1 MTTYPIRRTVGD
13 VVSVC
18 RSSRPTT
25 AVRWVTALVTH
36 LPECTRHRSLRPA
49 DQVWER
55 AGAQFRTSTGA
66 LVSLPAAYTPGA
78 REMYCRNVYL
88 RTGLTMPSAGW
99 VIDLGANRGL
109 FSVWAALTGARVIAV
124 EAQQGFAPEIHGLA
138 AHNGVGDL
146 VSVETAVAGGAAVS
160 GSTVG
165 LIADDDLWA
174 AASHG
179 TSDRPADVSIPDLMS
194 AYGLP
199 RIDLLKMD
207 IEGGEFAV
215 LAAGEDL
222 GWLRKVRQIALEVH
236 TAAGNV
242 PAMIQRLLDHGFIV
256 DLRDNDGNQVAVSS
270 KTVNY
275 AYCFRSGMAQG

>member
-1 MTTYPIRRTVGD
+1 MTTYPVRRAVGD

-18 RSSRPTT
+18 QKAQPG
-25 AVRWVTALVTH
+25 AAARWVTRLVTH
-36 LPECTRHRSLRPA
+36 LPECMSCRSLRPA

-88 RTGLTMPSAGW
+88 RTGLIMPSAGW
-99 VIDLGANRGL
+99 VVDLGANRGL
-109 FSVWAALTGARVIAV
+109 FSVWAAVTGARVIAV
-124 EAQQGFAPEIHGLA
+124 EAQQGFASEIHRLA
-138 AHNGVGDL
+138 AHNGVGDRI
-146 VSVETAVAGGAAVS
+146 SVETGVASGVAVS

-165 LIADDDLWA
+165 HMADDDVWA
-174 AASHG
+174 SASHG
-179 TSDRPADVSIPDLMS
+179 TADRPADVSVPGLMS

-215 LAAGEDL
+215 LAARENLAWL
-222 GWLRKVRQIALEVH
+222 GRVRQIALEVH
-236 TAAGNV
+236 ISAGNV
-242 PAMIQRLLDHGFIV
+242 PAMIQRLRDHGFIV
-256 DLRDNDGNQVAVSS
+256 DLRDNDGNRVALSS
-270 KTVNY
+270 EAINY
-275 AYCFRSGMAQG
+275 AYCSRPGMARG

>member
-1 MTTYPIRRTVGD
+1 MTTYPIRRTIGD

-18 RSSRPTT
+18 RSSCPAT
-25 AVRWVTALVTH
+25 AARWVTALVTH
-36 LPECTRHRSLRPA
+36 LPECTKYRSLRPA

-88 RTGLTMPSAGW
+88 RTGLIMPSGGW

-124 EAQQGFAPEIHGLA
+124 EAQQGFALEIHNLA
-138 AHNGVGDL
+138 VHNGVGDL
-146 VSVETAVAGGAAVS
+146 INVETAVAGGVAVS
-160 GSTVG
+160 GSAVG
-165 LIADDDLWA
+165 LIADDTVWA
-174 AASHG
+174 TASHS
-179 TSDRPADVSIPDLMS
+179 TAPRPADVSVPGLMS
-194 AYGLP
+194 AYGLH

-215 LAAGEDL
+215 LGAGEDL
-222 GWLRKVRQIALEVH
+222 SWLHRVRQLALEVH
-236 TAAGNV
+236 TSAGDV
-242 PAMIQRLLDHGFIV
+242 KAMIRRLRDHGFIV

-270 KTVNY
+270 ETLNY
-275 AYCFRSGMAQG
+275 AYCLRPGIRED